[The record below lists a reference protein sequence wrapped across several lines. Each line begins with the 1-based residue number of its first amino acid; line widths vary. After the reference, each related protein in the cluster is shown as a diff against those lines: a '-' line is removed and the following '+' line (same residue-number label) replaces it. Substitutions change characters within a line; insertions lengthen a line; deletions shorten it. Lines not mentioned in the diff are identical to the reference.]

1 MSWQRPRAAPFGEE
15 VRDYTPA
22 IYGSLLVTTL
32 TIIQWQSDPVAET
45 IALSLVISV
54 AVFWL
59 THVWSEVINARV
71 SGAVTR
77 DHALSI
83 AGREATML
91 TAAIVP
97 AAILA
102 LPRLV
107 GMDTDTAIGL
117 ALIASIVQLFL
128 WGLAVGRAA
137 HSSWPMALVVASVD
151 CGFGFLIVGL
161 KVLVIH

>member
-1 MSWQRPRAAPFGEE
+1 
-15 VRDYTPA
+15 
-22 IYGSLLVTTL
+22 
-32 TIIQWQSDPVAET
+32 
-45 IALSLVISV
+45 
-54 AVFWL
+54 
-59 THVWSEVINARV
+59 VINARV